1 MASPLPAVNTYSL
14 SNYSYLTTKHPKIHK
29 HTSHADPFDR
39 MKLNYMKDGMRTS
52 VEGILVVYERN
63 HPHLLLLRQI
73 ENTSYKLPG
82 GRLKPGENEIEGLKR
97 KLTSKL
103 GSNSPDQVPEWKI
116 GERVATWWRPNFEDV
131 MYPYCPPHITKPKE
145 CKMIYM
151 VHLSEKECFEVPKN
165 IKLVAVPMFELYDNI
180 QNYGAVLSSIPQQL
194 SRFQFRMII
203 KS

>member
-1 MASPLPAVNTYSL
+1 
-14 SNYSYLTTKHPKIHK
+14 
-29 HTSHADPFDR
+29 
-39 MKLNYMKDGMRTS
+39 YMKYGMRTT

-63 HPHLLLLRQI
+63 HPHLLLLQI
-73 ENTSYKLPG
+73 IGSTFYKLPG

-103 GSNSPDQVPEWKI
+103 GSNYPELVPDWKI

-145 CKMIYM
+145 RKMIYM
-151 VHLSEKECFEVPKN
+151 VHLSENERIVVPEN
-165 IKLVAVPMFELYDNI
+165 IQLVAVPLFELYDNV

-194 SRFQFRMII
+194 SRFELRRII
-203 KS
+203 NN